1 MVKKDKTLGE
11 RIKELR
17 LGREMTQVDA
27 TMFFRVSLATI
38 IRLEAGK
45 DCSDLVRAKIEK
57 VLNQYEV
64 AA

>member
-17 LGREMTQVDA
+17 LSREMTQVDA